1 MCWNAAPCSRVWGVW
16 SRSPPAPAFRPNLR
30 APVRR
35 GFFCAPPHADFTY
48 HAFIDPSGGRHDVF
62 ALAIGHKDGE
72 LTVIDVVR
80 GRAPPFNPTD
90 TVQEYA
96 ALLREYRCL
105 TVVINFVAHHRS

>member
-1 MCWNAAPCSRVWGVW
+1 M
-16 SRSPPAPAFRPNLR
+16 
-30 APVRR
+30 
-35 GFFCAPPHADFTY
+35 
-48 HAFIDPSGGRHDVF
+48 
-62 ALAIGHKDGE
+62 
-72 LTVIDVVR
+72 IDVVR